1 MAEVVVPALIGGAV
15 NAVVNSIF
23 NPPPPRPQLPQ
34 VPEIPVLSREEALQL
49 AQSMLNPLFDEQL
62 QETLRRV
69 DIENIR
75 RGFFGQAP
83 GAALSGARAAD
94 VERSRAAA
102 IANLAEQMVGQS
114 QQAALQAAALAQQGV
129 LQQYQLAQQQWQ
141 NMSNNIMRGIQTGLL
156 GAQMWSDWTGQVPFS
171 GGQWTLSSR
180 QALSDIGVPQ
190 VLSSPPNS
198 GAFQLNRG
206 TISRSNL
213 NWINPY

>member
-15 NAVVNSIF
+15 NAAVNSIL
-23 NPPPPRPQLPQ
+23 NPPPPQPQLPP

-69 DIENIR
+69 DLENIR

-94 VERSRAAA
+94 VERARAAA
-102 IANLAEQMVGQS
+102 IANLVEQMVGQS
-114 QQAALQAAALAQQGV
+114 QQAALQAAALAQQSA

-141 NMSNNIMRGIQTGLL
+141 NLSSNIMRGIQTGLL
-156 GAQMWSDWTGQVPFS
+156 GAQMWSDWTGLVPFS
-171 GGQWTLSSR
+171 GGQFTLGSR
-180 QALSDIGVPQ
+180 QALSNIGVPQ
-190 VLSSPPNS
+190 VLSSPPTS
-198 GAFQLNRG
+198 RPFQLNRA
-206 TISRSNL
+206 ISRSDI